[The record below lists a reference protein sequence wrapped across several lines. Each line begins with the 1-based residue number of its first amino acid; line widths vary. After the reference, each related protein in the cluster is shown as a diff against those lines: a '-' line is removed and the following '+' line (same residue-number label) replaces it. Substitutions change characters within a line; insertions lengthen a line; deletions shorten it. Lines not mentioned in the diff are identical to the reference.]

1 LIFKIENNRKIMKQ
15 KEKNNNF
22 SENLEINVDKK

>member
-1 LIFKIENNRKIMKQ
+1 LVFKIENNRKIMKQ